1 MSETNEVKEKKTLSA
16 KILSKVAII
25 FSGLW
30 IAGLTLLKGFGIVEL
45 DIDDIIYSGLTI
57 TAVWCP
63 TFISIYFDKIKAIK
77 ELK

>member
-45 DIDDIIYSGLTI
+45 DIDDIIYSGLAI